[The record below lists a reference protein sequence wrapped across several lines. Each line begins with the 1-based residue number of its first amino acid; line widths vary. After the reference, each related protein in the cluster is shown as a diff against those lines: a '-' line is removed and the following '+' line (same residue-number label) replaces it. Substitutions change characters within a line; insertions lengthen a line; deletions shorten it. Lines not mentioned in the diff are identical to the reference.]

1 MEEGVFIDNLKIYKK
16 SDDTFDLFLE
26 INENKSSNNIY
37 EIAFDGKEV
46 NIDLDNI
53 PLNFITI
60 KNELYEFPKY
70 YIRQINN
77 QKYIYKKDIKIPKD
91 SKYYF

>member
-16 SDDTFDLFLE
+16 SDDTFDSFLE

-37 EIAFDGKEV
+37 EIAFDRKEV

-53 PLNFITI
+53 QLNFFTVKDDIS
-60 KNELYEFPKY
+60 EYPKY
-70 YIRQINN
+70 YIRKIKN
-77 QKYIYKKDIKIPKD
+77 IFIKKI
-91 SKYYF
+91 